1 MARTV
6 TVTWRLRLTAA
17 SRGIWK
23 ASQFQELLRKRG
35 ERISAGKL
43 SRLWSPEA
51 PVSVKLAD
59 LALFCSVLDCGVEDL
74 LVVEVCDRGPELGPA
89 PATAH
94 STCPNQIKGR
104 PAPRGTPGAVGPRH
118 RTSRTGGRS

>member
-6 TVTWRLRLTAA
+6 TVSWRLRLTAA

-23 ASQFQELLRKRG
+23 ASQLQEMLQERG

-43 SRLWSPEA
+43 SRLWSAQA
-51 PVSVKLAD
+51 PVSVKLDD

-74 LVVEVCDRGPELGPA
+74 LVVEVQERSRSLTPSSDRRADL
-89 PATAH
+89 
-94 STCPNQIKGR
+94 R
-104 PAPRGTPGAVGPRH
+104 
-118 RTSRTGGRS
+118 